1 MKQIYKKKGE
11 VKLSVDHLEDLWYLH
26 RLIDTG
32 DFLKGKTERKI
43 SMGEKG
49 KPVKKTI
56 FLQILVEK
64 TSFEGESLRV
74 SGVVE
79 QGPEEVASG
88 SHHSFSL
95 VPGSV
100 FSLEKE
106 NWPSYQ
112 LEILKE
118 SLKGRVPPLLICVHD
133 REEAYFALVKKQG
146 FEILGNIKGNVEKK
160 REGVQGGDF
169 YKDVVKQLEEYDERF
184 TLRKIILASP
194 AFFKEDLMKKISG
207 GLKKKILLATCA
219 SVGKNGIEEVMK
231 RDETRVALQ
240 EDRVAQEMVLVEEV
254 LSRIN
259 KDEAVS
265 YGLDETKQAVDAGAV
280 EELLVTD
287 SFIKKSHEEKNFEEL
302 DTLMKSVDQVKGR
315 IHIISSDH
323 EGGKKLDGLG
333 GIAGLLRYKLSY

>member
-1 MKQIYKKKGE
+1 MKQIYKKKGV
-11 VKLSVDHLEDLWYLH
+11 VKLSIDNLEDLWYLH
-26 RLIDTG
+26 RLIETG

-43 SMGEKG
+43 NMGEKG

-95 VPGSV
+95 APGSV

-169 YKDVVKQLEEYDERF
+169 YKDVVKQLEEYDER
-184 TLRKIILASP
+184 
-194 AFFKEDLMKKISG
+194 
-207 GLKKKILLATCA
+207 
-219 SVGKNGIEEVMK
+219 
-231 RDETRVALQ
+231 
-240 EDRVAQEMVLVEEV
+240 
-254 LSRIN
+254 
-259 KDEAVS
+259 
-265 YGLDETKQAVDAGAV
+265 
-280 EELLVTD
+280 
-287 SFIKKSHEEKNFEEL
+287 
-302 DTLMKSVDQVKGR
+302 
-315 IHIISSDH
+315 
-323 EGGKKLDGLG
+323 
-333 GIAGLLRYKLSY
+333 